1 MALRECIIHFKLIE
15 GQQTKQLRALNFI
28 PDDRQPNIN
37 DFVTAFAQ
45 LGYNVKLI
53 DEKELIFAPIN
64 IKETYKL
71 DITKIE
77 VKGDKNKPYYDLE
90 LKGVIDAIRG
100 SKW

>member
-1 MALRECIIHFKLIE
+1 MALRECIFHFKLID
-15 GQQTKQLRALNFI
+15 GQQTKDLRALTFI

-37 DFVTAFAQ
+37 EFVTAFAQ

-64 IKETYKL
+64 NKETYKL